1 MEMDI
6 ITAFILMMVAFAIG
20 DMISTKTKAMVPSLF
35 VAAVIFLLGFWT
47 FWPENIIEIAGF
59 ESATT
64 TLATYLILVNM
75 GTSIS
80 IKQLL
85 NSWKTVVIA
94 LVAMAGLTIFIL
106 VIGRP
111 VIGREA
117 TFVAS
122 PVLAGGIMAALIMQ
136 EAALAKGLT

>member
-20 DMISTKTKAMVPSLF
+20 DIISTKTKAMVPSLF

-64 TLATYLILVNM
+64 TLAT
-75 GTSIS
+75 
-80 IKQLL
+80 
-85 NSWKTVVIA
+85 
-94 LVAMAGLTIFIL
+94 
-106 VIGRP
+106 
-111 VIGREA
+111 
-117 TFVAS
+117 
-122 PVLAGGIMAALIMQ
+122 
-136 EAALAKGLT
+136 